1 MQTSGARQMSNETDP
16 SSLARRL
23 LFRELDF
30 NVIARDCHASERR
43 ESGGLV
49 PSTAMMLYFAYFWPI

>member
-30 NVIARDCHASERR
+30 NVIARVSGAAVTR
-43 ESGGLV
+43 EMPVLRC
-49 PSTAMMLYFAYFWPI
+49 PQ